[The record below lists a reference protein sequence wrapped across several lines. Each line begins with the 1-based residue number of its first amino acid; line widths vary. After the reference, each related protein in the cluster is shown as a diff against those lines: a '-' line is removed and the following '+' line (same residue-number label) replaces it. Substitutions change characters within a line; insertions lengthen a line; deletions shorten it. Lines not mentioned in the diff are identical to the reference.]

1 MVATRYLLTCI
12 RSECCGDQVAKAVPN
27 LYRFPLATAK
37 EKIFYVVRDAYKALV
52 GRGTLVHF
60 EQSMATQY
68 KGLAVAARG

>member
-1 MVATRYLLTCI
+1 MEATRHLLTCI
-12 RSECCGDQVAKAVPN
+12 ISECCGDQVAKAVPY
-27 LYRFPLATAK
+27 LYRFPLTAAK
-37 EKIFYVVRDAYKALV
+37 EKIFYVVKDAFKALV